1 MPGVYQPTTTTN
13 QRGGHHSFLSLK
25 ILKKPIF
32 QFLVLISSLLL
43 LSIGKILLTSRSILQ
58 IIQIFFFNS
67 KEYQ

>member
-43 LSIGKILLTSRSILQ
+43 LAIGKYCVKLPDL
-58 IIQIFFFNS
+58 FY
-67 KEYQ
+67 K